1 MYHPASKA
9 SLRVETNLIT
19 INDVTVRREQTI
31 ILDRLSLSIPRS
43 RHTVILGPNGSGK
56 SSLLKLL
63 TRDFYPSFEPDG
75 HQGTVEILGQTD
87 WQVHHLRRRMGIV
100 TPMLD
105 AEFGRGRTGRMT
117 VSEAVASGFT
127 ATRLKEFG
135 PEIDDRMRVQI
146 QRAACDAGIGELSER
161 CVATLST
168 GERRRTMIARAIVH
182 QPDIFVLDEPTS
194 GLDLAA
200 KAEFL
205 RVIDGLSR
213 ASEMTLML
221 VTHHIDEIPPAVNH
235 VVLLDRGG
243 IAFEGPKDVALS
255 DERISKLFGVPVTI
269 RRDGDGWYDARLR
282 SETV

>member
-1 MYHPASKA
+1 M
-9 SLRVETNLIT
+9 ETNLIT